1 MKETREF
8 RIPFIGL
15 KTGVH
20 HFNFEVTDTFF
31 AHYPDSLIKQ
41 GKIFADIHF
50 DKKERLFI
58 LNFDIS
64 GSITTDC
71 DVCGQKFQL
80 PIHGNHTQFVK
91 IGTVPEEAEKS
102 DEDVIW
108 LPESESILDLSDM
121 LYEFIH
127 LSLPIRH
134 LHPNKPDGTPECD
147 PEIIKLLDSTRQEQV
162 NPDPRWAALKN
173 FHKD

>member
-1 MKETREF
+1 MREY

-15 KTGVH
+15 KKDVH
-20 HFNFEVTDTFF
+20 HFNFKVDDAFF
-31 AHYPDSLIKQ
+31 EHYPDSLIKH
-41 GKIFADIHF
+41 GKIFCDIDF
-50 DKKERLFI
+50 DKRDRLFI

-71 DVCGQKFQL
+71 DVCGQQFQL
-80 PIHGNHTQFVK
+80 PIHGNHTQYIK
-91 IGTVPEEAEKS
+91 IGSVPEETSLS

-108 LPESESILDLSDM
+108 IPESESILDLSDM

-134 LHPNKPDGTPECD
+134 VHPIKSDGTSGCD
-147 PEIIKLLDSTRQEQV
+147 PEILKLLNSTKQEQD
-162 NPDPRWAALKN
+162 NPDPRWAVLKN
-173 FHKD
+173 IHKD